1 MRGIFRIL
9 WILSLAP
16 LVPVAQEPAAFVEP
30 APVGGEDFAP
40 LVQTSPFLRSLDLS
54 QSLQLTGVARIN
66 GDLVATLRDR
76 ETKKTHLVSRD
87 ANDQGWRMVKVE
99 GEQGQLESVT
109 AEIAMA
115 GGETFALRFDETQ
128 LRPTEVPIPGGKGS
142 TNPGGAGGAGGP
154 PPRYA
159 NFREGISGDGF
170 RGPPPPE
177 LVKKLEQLNDS
188 TRDRIIQQISEIR
201 ERGNVGS
208 EERQK
213 IFTRMVDEALQ
224 QRR

>member
-1 MRGIFRIL
+1 MRGILRTL
-9 WILSLAP
+9 LLLSLPP
-16 LVPVAQEPAAFVEP
+16 LVLTAQDPAAFVEP

-66 GDLVATLRDR
+66 GELVATLRDR
-76 ETKKTHLVSRD
+76 ESKKTHLVSRD
-87 ANDQGWRMVKVE
+87 ANDKGWRMVKVE
-99 GEQGQLESVT
+99 GEQGQLETVT

-142 TNPGGAGGAGGP
+142 TNPGGPGGQ

>member
-1 MRGIFRIL
+1 MRGILRTL
-9 WILSLAP
+9 LLLSLPP
-16 LVPVAQEPAAFVEP
+16 LVLTAQEPAAFVEP

-66 GDLVATLRDR
+66 GELVATLRDR
-76 ETKKTHLVSRD
+76 ESKKTHLVSRD
-87 ANDQGWRMVKVE
+87 ANDKGWRMVKVE
-99 GEQGQLESVT
+99 GEQGQLETVT

-128 LRPTEVPIPGGKGS
+128 LRPTEAPIPGGKGS
-142 TNPGGAGGAGGP
+142 TNPGGPGGQ

>member
-1 MRGIFRIL
+1 MSFWIRTALIFL
-9 WILSLAP
+9 LPCTVL
-16 LVPVAQEPAAFVEP
+16 AQESPFFTAP
-30 APVGGEDFAP
+30 APVGGEDFAS

-76 ETKKTHLVSRD
+76 ETSKTHIVSGVV
-87 ANDQGWRMVKVE
+87 NDQGWRMVGVE
-99 GEQGQLESVT
+99 GEQANLETVT
-109 AEIAMA
+109 AQIAMA
-115 GGETFALRFDETQ
+115 GGETFAVRFDEKQ
-128 LRPTEVPIPGGKGS
+128 LHPTELQMPGAKGS
-142 TNPGGAGGAGGP
+142 DSRSPSDKGA

-159 NFREGISGDGF
+159 SFREGVSGDGF

-177 LVKKLEQLNDS
+177 LVKKLEKLNDT
-188 TRDRIIQQISEIR
+188 TRDKIIQQIGEIR

-224 QRR
+224 RQR

>member
-1 MRGIFRIL
+1 MRGILRTL
-9 WILSLAP
+9 LLLSLPP
-16 LVPVAQEPAAFVEP
+16 LVLTAQEPAAFVEP

-66 GDLVATLRDR
+66 GELVATLRDR
-76 ETKKTHLVSRD
+76 ESKKTHLVSRD
-87 ANDQGWRMVKVE
+87 ANDKGWRMVKVE
-99 GEQGQLESVT
+99 GEQGQLETVT

-142 TNPGGAGGAGGP
+142 TNPGGPGGQ